1 MTGMTIKIF
10 YGTKYK
16 GLMMGIDLPFV
27 RMTTACLFMGIVL
40 FTLWQPVVGGEM
52 GYLAEARY
60 RALIIGNNQYQDPEG
75 IWNNLNTP
83 IADALSMATLLEQ
96 EYSFQEIEVLKNA
109 TRREIVKSFNHLIST
124 AQKNDS
130 VLIYYAGHGFL
141 KPATREA
148 FWVPVDSEGLDDSS
162 YLSNTIIKEKLKII
176 AHKTKHVLLISD
188 SCFSGTLIGR
198 GDIRG
203 LAREDKI
210 NPLLAEKAAKR
221 SVQVL
226 AAGGEQF
233 VDDNYNESGH
243 SPFTYFFLN
252 ELKVNRSRF
261 LTASQLFDD
270 VASSVMNNVTQT
282 PQKGVLY
289 AAGDEGGE
297 FVFRKSSG
305 VWLNEASE
313 RVSGDTS
320 TRDAFLRIDPKVVE
334 IRVWDGIKDST
345 DPAQFGDYLD
355 RYPNGHFADLAKRK
369 ITQLTG
375 FAADQPVVV
384 PISF

>member
-1 MTGMTIKIF
+1 MRIN
-10 YGTKYK
+10 
-16 GLMMGIDLPFV
+16 LPSV
-27 RMTTACLFMGIVL
+27 RMTTAGLLIGIVL
-40 FTLWQPVVGGEM
+40 FTLWQPVVGSEM
-52 GYLAEARY
+52 GYLGEARY

-96 EYSFQEIEVLKNA
+96 EYGFQDIDVLKNA
-109 TRREIVKSFNHLIST
+109 TGREIVKKFNGLIST

-141 KPATREA
+141 KPETKEA
-148 FWVPVDSEGLDDSS
+148 FWVPIDSEGLDDSS
-162 YLSNTIIKEKLKII
+162 YLSNAIIKEKLKIL

-188 SCFSGTLIGR
+188 SCFSGTLIG
-198 GDIRG
+198 GGNARG
-203 LAREDKI
+203 LIRHNEV

-252 ELKVNRSRF
+252 ELKVNQSRF

-270 VASSVMNNVTQT
+270 VASSVMNNVAQT
-282 PQKGVLY
+282 PQKGVLH

-297 FVFRKSSG
+297 FVFRKTSG
-305 VWLNEASE
+305 AWPHEASD
-313 RVSGDTS
+313 SINDDAL
-320 TRDAFLRIDPKVVE
+320 TRDTVFSVAPAAIE
-334 IRVWDGIKDST
+334 IRVWDSIKDSA
-345 DPAQFGDYLD
+345 DPGQFRDYLD
-355 RYPNGHFADLAKRK
+355 RYPNGNFADLAKRK
-369 ITQLTG
+369 IIKLTG
-375 FAADQPVVV
+375 LATGQPVIA